1 MKIVFMGTPEFSVP
15 GLEMLIHSDH
25 RVLAVVTQPDRPK
38 GRGLKLEP
46 SPVKQVAL
54 EHNLEALQ
62 PEKIVAPEF
71 LARLRGL
78 APDLIVVIA
87 FGQILKK
94 DILTLPP
101 LGCLNVHASL
111 LPRFRGA
118 APIAWAI
125 LNGESETGITTMQM
139 EEGLD
144 TGPILMQKSIAI
156 APDETGGTLHDRLA
170 KLGAEILNETLSGLE
185 KGSLTPK
192 PQDASNATFAP
203 LLKKEQGRIDWSKSA
218 QELERQVRAFDPWPG
233 SFFVWQD
240 QTIKVWKAKVVSGT
254 GKPGEVLAAD
264 KEGITVA
271 CKAGAL
277 RITEL
282 QPPGKRRM
290 SAAEFLRGH
299 RILKEFL
306 LSS

>member
-87 FGQILKK
+87 FGKILKK

-125 LNGESETGITTMQM
+125 LNGESETGITAMQM

-170 KLGAEILNETLSGLE
+170 RLGAEVLQETLSALE
-185 KGSLTPK
+185 QGRLEPRA
-192 PQDASNATFAP
+192 QDHALATSAP
-203 LLKKEQGRIDWSKSA
+203 RLKKEDGQIHWDKPA
-218 QELERQVRAFDPWPG
+218 EELERQVRALNPWPG
-233 SFFVWQD
+233 SFFTWQD
-240 QTIKVWKAKVVSGT
+240 HLIKVWSAKAAP
-254 GKPGEVLAAD
+254 GKGRPGEVLRAGKD
-264 KEGITVA
+264 GLFVA
-271 CKAGAL
+271 CGEGAL
-277 RITEL
+277 RLTEL